1 MTRHTLRLSDGTD
14 VGEVNLEQPA
24 SVGDTLHVNE
34 TRRMRVRVVVP
45 TEPIEEFVHQP
56 RFEFLVVEAIH

>member
-1 MTRHTLRLSDGTD
+1 
-14 VGEVNLEQPA
+14 
-24 SVGDTLHVNE
+24 
-34 TRRMRVRVVVP
+34 MRVRVVVP